1 MEILFLTQIIPYPP
15 DAGPKVKT
23 WHVLRY
29 LAGRGHRVTLAS
41 FVRQEEAGH
50 VAALKQVCAEVHT
63 VPIRRSRLADVGFW
77 LRSHVTGRP
86 FLIERDDLR
95 EMRALVN
102 RLVSARTFDA
112 IHCDQLTMTQ
122 FALPFAERKAVG
134 EGSSAG
140 KPKLVFDAHNAVWTI
155 IERMKENAPAFLRPV
170 ASLEA
175 RRVKRYE
182 GLILRQFDHTLAVTE
197 PDRQALIQASGNG
210 KGSYPEENILVVPI
224 AVDTKQLQP
233 RGRKA
238 DSNRIV
244 TLGTLHYPPNADG
257 IRWFAQEVFPL
268 VRQQVPE
275 ASLTIIGK
283 NPPNDFLQMA
293 ERDPQAFTVTGYVPE
308 LTPYLDEAALMVV
321 AVRAGG
327 GMRVRILEAFAQA
340 MPVVT
345 TTVGLEGI
353 EARPGEDVLVA
364 DGPQAFAEAVVRLLR
379 DPQLQ
384 ARLAASG
391 RRLAE
396 QGYDWQVVLDKMDA
410 IYGVEAHTLD
420 MELRGYA

>member
-1 MEILFLTQIIPYPP
+1 
-15 DAGPKVKT
+15 
-23 WHVLRY
+23 
-29 LAGRGHRVTLAS
+29 
-41 FVRQEEAGH
+41 
-50 VAALKQVCAEVHT
+50 
-63 VPIRRSRLADVGFW
+63 
-77 LRSHVTGRP
+77 
-86 FLIERDDLR
+86 
-95 EMRALVN
+95 
-102 RLVSARTFDA
+102 
-112 IHCDQLTMTQ
+112 
-122 FALPFAERKAVG
+122 
-134 EGSSAG
+134 
-140 KPKLVFDAHNAVWTI
+140 
-155 IERMKENAPAFLRPV
+155 
-170 ASLEA
+170 
-175 RRVKRYE
+175 
-182 GLILRQFDHTLAVTE
+182 VTE

-233 RGRKA
+233 CERKV

-396 QGYDWQVVLDKMDA
+396 QRYDWQVVLDKMDA